1 MCVKIESYCGI
12 ECSSC
17 ELKQSNC
24 CGTCVK
30 TKGVTFYKK
39 DGTVCPVAQCA
50 ISKNRRFCGEC
61 AEFPCELLTR
71 FAFDKEHGDN
81 GKRIEQCKI
90 WKAALVTDARK
101 GTDPISVCGHHC
113 DLCFFAQWCG
123 ANSVWGDYGTNK
135 ILCEKYYSSVFPN
148 TYIIRPPY
156 LYGQGNNVY
165 REAFAFDCADFNR
178 TFYLPEN
185 GKMKMQFFHID
196 DLCRFI
202 HILLEQK
209 PEQRIFNVGNAQSIS
224 VKEWVNLCYAAAG
237 QTPAFK
243 FVDTSVP
250 QRNYFCFHKYEYA
263 LDVSRMSALMP
274 ETISLSAGLNKSYDW
289 YKAHKDEVNRRDYFN
304 YIDNDLKIS
313 EKSNVKA

>member
-1 MCVKIESYCGI
+1 MKM
-12 ECSSC
+12 
-17 ELKQSNC
+17 L
-24 CGTCVK
+24 
-30 TKGVTFYKK
+30 VTG
-39 DGTVCPVAQCA
+39 GTVFV
-50 ISKNRRFCGEC
+50 SRRI
-61 AEFPCELLTR
+61 AEFFCTSGNEVFVLNRNTR
-71 FAFDKEHGDN
+71 AQVPGVQLIQADRHSLVPDSLSGYDFDAVIDVCAYTE
-81 GKRIEQCKI
+81 E
-90 WKAALVTDARK
+90 DARILSSALGK
-101 GTDPISVCGHHC
+101 NFSGEFIFISSSAVYPETNIQP
-113 DLCFFAQWCG
+113 FSENQQCG

-135 ILCEKYYSSVFPN
+135 ILCEKYYSSIFPN

-185 GKMKMQFFHID
+185 GTMKMQFFHID

-209 PEQRIFNVGNAQSIS
+209 SEKRIFNVGNAQSIS

-237 QTPAFK
+237 KTPAFK
-243 FVDTSVP
+243 SVDTSVP

-289 YKAHKDEVNRRDYFN
+289 YKTHKDEVNRRDYFN